1 MNLARASL
9 VFALLAGLGC
19 SNSGANTSATTPSGP
34 RPLAVMAVQDLG
46 TVAHPPSVLVRDGG
60 ASGKVGGRVLW
71 TFGDTLFTPSA
82 VDGATSRSNT
92 AALADFAQPLAA
104 GEPVDARGAP
114 SPLLPFTA
122 EEQAYNAASGRPDE
136 RYALWP
142 GSVVEDG
149 AGGGLVYYLKLKV
162 HPGFLNYEFLGTG
175 VARVPAGS
183 TTATREPGLLFP
195 TPGPI
200 FDNAFALDA
209 FIYAYGA
216 LPGSTDQSVGVARV
230 PLDQARD
237 RAAYRFWDGSAWGSD
252 PALAR
257 AVMRSIPGALTVS
270 KNAWLGQYLAVHSLP
285 FSNKVV
291 LRVAAHP
298 EGPWSDPVEALTGA
312 SPVNGTDYAGREH
325 PELAQAGGQKIYLTY
340 FNPTGTFRGELRM
353 AEVTLK

>member
-1 MNLARASL
+1 M
-9 VFALLAGLGC
+9 FALLAVAGC
-19 SNSGANTSATTPSGP
+19 RNSGADALSNTPSVP
-34 RPLAVMAVQDLG
+34 RPLAVMSVQDLG
-46 TVAHPPSVLVRDGG
+46 IVAHPPSVLVRDGG
-60 ASGKVGGRVLW
+60 ASGSVGGRVLW

-92 AALADFAQPLAA
+92 AALAEFAQPLAA
-104 GEPVDARGAP
+104 SEPVDARGAP

-142 GSVVEDG
+142 GSVVADG

-175 VARVPAGS
+175 VARVATGS
-183 TTATREPGLLFP
+183 TVATREPGLLFP
-195 TPGPI
+195 TPGPS
-200 FDNAFALDA
+200 FDNAFTLDA
-209 FIYAYGA
+209 FVYAYGA
-216 LPGSTDQSVGVARV
+216 LLGSTDQSVAVARA
-230 PLDQARD
+230 PLNQARE
-237 RAAYRFWDGSAWGSD
+237 RGAYRFWDGSGWGSD

-257 AVMRSIPGALTVS
+257 AVMHSIPGALTVS

-285 FSNKVV
+285 FSNKIVM
-291 LRVAAHP
+291 RVAAHP

-312 SPVNGTDYAGREH
+312 SPFSGSDYAGREH
-325 PELAQAGGQKIYLTY
+325 PELAQADGQKIYVTY
-340 FNPTGTFRGELRM
+340 FNPTGAFRGELRM